1 MAAVFKMFYASLKN
15 LYQTVYWLSAP
26 TVPLTISGID
36 TVVQKA
42 LNNVIS
48 SAYEKYIHVYNM

>member
-1 MAAVFKMFYASLKN
+1 MAIVFKMFYVSLKN
-15 LYQTVYWLSAP
+15 LCQTVNWLSAP

-48 SAYEKYIHVYNM
+48 SAYVKIYTCI